1 MGLIRCRECHLPRY
15 FEETSSHRKTTYLKI
30 ELGTRNHWNKTKRY
44 IIQFRL
50 FFEAICLVT
59 VFVQLESAYHT
70 VYPKKVPDQLLV
82 CPTSEGSECFQIDFK
97 RVKVILLINLVLFIT
112 FRCPL
117 FPKPVNGQLLLLDTN
132 TMKIKVKQ
140 FHSTQ
145 TQEPRKI

>member
-1 MGLIRCRECHLPRY
+1 MGPVTTEIKQKDI
-15 FEETSSHRKTTYLKI
+15 SSNF
-30 ELGTRNHWNKTKRY
+30 G
-44 IIQFRL
+44 F

-82 CPTSEGSECFQIDFK
+82 CPTSEGSECFQIDFQ
-97 RVKVILLINLVLFIT
+97 RVKVMPLIIFDQFGIIYNLQWSPIPQTSKLF
-112 FRCPL
+112 
-117 FPKPVNGQLLLLDTN
+117 LDTR
-132 TMKIKVKQ
+132 MKIKVKQ